1 MISSVK
7 PTKSNLYAFQTHG
20 ISLDMMASGQ
30 FVNGSVKA
38 NQYRN
43 FLSGA
48 PSRTIFCAIAS
59 IAIIGVT
66 LGLHFGLKQNIPF
79 VIGESVAGGG
89 LLAVGIG
96 NGFIAYYMKRQLHK
110 RYSDDEVIPF
120 FEKEIETNEKY
131 LADLA
136 KDKESRC
143 FKWIPQKEVQQIE
156 KDLNSYIKAI
166 KNILKPEPA

>member
-1 MISSVK
+1 MSSPVK
-7 PTKSNLYAFQTHG
+7 PDLSGFQTHG
-20 ISLDMMASGQ
+20 ISLDQMASRQ
-30 FVNGSVKA
+30 FVNGSVRA

-48 PSRTIFCAIAS
+48 PSRTMFCAIAS
-59 IAIIGVT
+59 IAILGVI
-66 LGLHFGLKQNIPF
+66 LGLHFGLKQNVPF
-79 VIGESVAGGG
+79 VIGESVACGG

-110 RYSDDEVIPF
+110 RYSGDEVIPF

-156 KDLNSYIKAI
+156 NDLSSYIKAI
-166 KNILKPEPA
+166 RNILNPEPA